1 MHSSIVSFSPV
12 RNRKSDNPVVS
23 HISPS
28 LATLCGF
35 HEIST
40 TVPCGS
46 EDKGIKEEAA
56 DVIKDMNMDMGLLC
70 CLGDRASHKV
80 MLSLSA
86 FREWLGLVLPCAT
99 QARVVREQRT
109 LHVNRFLVAPA
120 RLLSKS
126 VRR

>member
-1 MHSSIVSFSPV
+1 M
-12 RNRKSDNPVVS
+12 VS

-35 HEIST
+35 HEMST

-46 EDKGIKEEAA
+46 EDEGSKEEAA
-56 DVIKDMNMDMGLLC
+56 DVIKDMNTDMGLLC
-70 CLGDRASHKV
+70 CLGDGASHC
-80 MLSLSA
+80 LH

-99 QARVVREQRT
+99 QARVVKEQRI

-126 VRR
+126 LRK